1 VFSFY
6 DKIFRIGESKHE
18 FLQSLYASYSISELH
33 AAVLRTSAVD
43 SIAPGS
49 ADPEGQR

>member
-1 VFSFY
+1 VFYFY
-6 DKIFRIGESKHE
+6 AKIFRIGENKNE
-18 FLQSLYASYSISELH
+18 FLQSLYAYNSISELH
-33 AAVLRTSAVD
+33 AAVLSSAVD